1 MIHPGNPWR
10 RCALLRALVRRLPL
24 IVPAYVR
31 RCRATHAYTPP
42 ALSNKSEEQLAP
54 GRALSPPPPCAS
66 ARPAGLLCISHRSGG
81 RGVGITAGL
90 HIRPLFTTAGP
101 GTSRL
106 PASSP
111 PMCKMCRALRPAR
124 GPSGHTSLTYGQLPG
139 PAGQAGRQ
147 AGRRKGGREGRD
159 EGEEVNVGERSK
171 RGDQNRFAGKKSK
184 KKGGWGS

>member
-10 RCALLRALVRRLPL
+10 RCALLRAFVCRLPL
-24 IVPAYVR
+24 IVPAYVC
-31 RCRATHAYTPP
+31 RCRVTHAYTPP

-54 GRALSPPPPCAS
+54 AGPYPLLHPAPLPV
-66 ARPAGLLCISHRSGG
+66 RPALDKPQVGRQRCGDYSG
-81 RGVGITAGL
+81 IA
-90 HIRPLFTTAGP
+90 HPAPFFTTAGL

-139 PAGQAGRQ
+139 PAGQAGR
-147 AGRRKGGREGRD
+147 RKGREAGREGTRQ
-159 EGEEVNVGERSK
+159 R
-171 RGDQNRFAGKKSK
+171 R
-184 KKGGWGS
+184 